1 MGLVAIRCRWQES
14 LIFIP
19 TPGSHDWGEYH
30 THVDATCTEEG
41 YDQHT
46 CNRCGVTETDN
57 VIPAL
62 GHDYS
67 AGGHVCQRCG
77 VDAGPVSYIG
87 SDGTEQTCDDYTF
100 ITGSG
105 DVSLGTRGATAWYAL
120 YGNVSLTQLLL
131 NDNTANLILVDGD
144 TLTISTSS
152 NFGSKVGL
160 KAAYG
165 TLNIYRQSGGSG
177 TLNIATSGDA
187 ISVYGAIN
195 IYGGN
200 ITATSKGKN
209 HYGIYS
215 SMNSSI
221 SIAGGNVMAA
231 GDKAGM
237 ATYKG
242 NINLSWTNSTDRIT
256 ANSFLLAGTPN
267 GSLVLSKDFID
278 ENGIF
283 HTPDNIGTLA
293 GKTLA
298 PAIVLADD
306 ADNSTAIAAANGTT
320 LATLLNGHTLYRD
333 GNWNTLCLP
342 FNVPNL
348 AGTPLAGF
356 TIMELDTETGKYFND
371 TGLNG
376 GTLYLN
382 FKDATA
388 IQAGRPYLVKNS
400 GQPAYTPIGGTSNIQ
415 GGEYYRL
422 MDGSNQTMWMARME
436 DGMAYCDIRADEPF
450 HATSYA
456 LTTRG
461 FVVQGNN
468 TNPTVWSLK
477 AKLNESDEWTVIDSR
492 NSDTNSEDA
501 LPDNPLTPKEF
512 TIQQPGDY
520 QYYRLEVTGVAG
532 GNVIEV
538 MEMTMQ
544 GLYAT
549 NIENPVFTGVTV
561 SSATPVSI
569 ESDDNKVA
577 FVGTYDPVP
586 LTAGDKSLL
595 YLGSGNTLYYPTNN
609 ESIGAFSAYFQLAGG
624 SEVIGY
630 VLNFGEGDDVTA
642 ISEYSDNSNYSGNN
656 AWYSL
661 DGRRLSGKPSQRGIY
676 IKDGKK
682 LLLK

>member
-1 MGLVAIRCRWQES
+1 MCNTYNSIW
-14 LIFIP
+14 IP
-19 TPGSHDWGEYH
+19 APGSHDWGGY
-30 THVDATCTEEG
+30 THVDATCTEAG
-41 YDQHT
+41 GDQHT
-46 CNRCGVTETDN
+46 CNRCGETGMDN

-67 AGGHVCQRCG
+67 AGGHVCTRCN
-77 VDAGPVSYIG
+77 VDAGPVSYID

-105 DVSLGTRGATAWYAL
+105 DVSLGTRGATAWYAI

-131 NDNTANLILVDGD
+131 NDNTGNLILVDGA

-160 KAAYG
+160 KAANG

-187 ISVYGAIN
+187 ISAYGAIN

-215 SMNSSI
+215 SMNSFI

-278 ENGIF
+278 EGGVF

-293 GKTLA
+293 GKTLT
-298 PAIVLADD
+298 PAIILTDD

-320 LATLLNGHTLYRD
+320 LATQLNGHTLYRD

-388 IQAGRPYLVKNS
+388 IQAGRPYLVKNTTTS
-400 GQPAYTPIGGTSNIQ
+400 FSIIGGTNSPNSNW
-415 GGEYYRL
+415 GYANL
-422 MDGSNQTMWMARME
+422 MDGNTGTIWWPLNLP
-436 DGMAYCDIRADEPF
+436 AYCEFQSDEMF
-450 HATSYA
+450 YATGYT
-456 LTTRG
+456 LTTG
-461 FVVQGNN
+461 IYNDM
-468 TNPTVWSLK
+468 NPTAWSLK

-492 NSDTNSEDA
+492 NAATDGDA
-501 LPDNPLTPKEF
+501 LPSSLRTAKSY
-512 TIQQPGDY
+512 TIQSPGNY
-520 QYYRLEVTGVAG
+520 RFFRLEITS
-532 GNVIEV
+532 GNSSNKFCLS
-538 MEMTMQ
+538 EMTMR
-544 GLYAT
+544 GHYST

-561 SSATPVSI
+561 SSNTPASI
-569 ESDDNKVA
+569 ESDDGKVQ

-586 LTAGDKSLL
+586 LTAGDKSVL
-595 YLGSGNTLYYPTNN
+595 YLGANNTLYYPGDN
-609 ESIGAFSAYFQLAGG
+609 ESIGAFRAYFQLYG
-624 SEVIGY
+624 SSNIKLFM
-630 VLNFGEGDDVTA
+630 LNFGEEEDDPTIINDLRDLNDLKDFKDA
-642 ISEYSDNSNYSGNN
+642 IYNISGQ
-656 AWYSL
+656 
-661 DGRRLSGKPSQRGIY
+661 RLSKPQKGINIINGRKVA
-676 IKDGKK
+676 IK
-682 LLLK
+682 